1 MAKKKANNRKTD
13 NIPKSDTDT
22 NQGTNQ
28 TKWYDYID
36 QFVYINLDHRTDR
49 NATMIREL
57 TRMKIPITKFQRI
70 QAVRNER
77 GAIGC
82 TFSHIK
88 SLQLAIEKK
97 WKNVLIM
104 EDDFIFVDS
113 PEKVESGIRYFFEN
127 VVPKVPDWTV
137 INLSRG
143 ASQQMRPIDKDTY
156 MPLNPADPS
165 SFEKSDSLI
174 WKADAISSASGYIVN
189 HTFFQTL
196 LNNYREGLVGL
207 MKTYDKPTYACD
219 MYWFPLQR
227 NTNWYIFNPSIG
239 YQYESYSDIE
249 QRMVDYVA
257 FDKSLSFDK
266 KSYLT
271 VNLKGGLGN
280 QMFQIAAGCSIAW
293 LNQMEPI
300 FEKIYES
307 PSIFQP
313 RPVYWSSL
321 FKNVPVKKTYEME
334 KIPMLQVQY
343 PSNAYSPVR
352 ISHNKNHCIDGYF
365 QNPQF
370 FEPFR
375 NKIIEMFQLPHAQMS
390 ALRSLYRVELLKN
403 VLKPTVMI
411 HVRRGDYMKLSHIH
425 TVQPVDYYTRAIS
438 FIESQVDTHKDAIGY
453 SSSELTYV
461 VFSDDIEWCKQNIVS
476 LDNVD
481 SPRNWVFIDD
491 GIRNTFKKTAELK
504 DVPEDVCEMMLMT
517 LCDHLII
524 CNSTFS
530 WWGAYLNRNPR
541 KLIIAPKTW
550 FEDPEKNNDGM
561 NIIDRN
567 MITL

>member
-1 MAKKKANNRKTD
+1 MAKKKANNRKID

-104 EDDFIFVDS
+104 EDDFVFIES
-113 PEKVESGIRYFFEN
+113 NEKVESGIRYFFEN
-127 VVPKVPDWTV
+127 IVPKVPDWTV
-137 INLSRG
+137 VNLSRG
-143 ASQQMRPIDKDTY
+143 ASQQMRPIDKDTFA
-156 MPLNPADPS
+156 PLDPSNPS
-165 SFEKSDSLI
+165 SFEKSDTLI

-207 MKTYDKPTYACD
+207 MKTYDKPTFACD

-239 YQYESYSDIE
+239 YQYESFSDIE

-271 VNLKGGLGN
+271 VPLKGGLGN
-280 QMFQIAAGCSIAW
+280 QMFQIASGCSIAW
-293 LNQMEPI
+293 LNQMDPI

-343 PSNAYSPVR
+343 YFHLLVWF
-352 ISHNKNHCIDGYF
+352 NKLF
-365 QNPQF
+365 
-370 FEPFR
+370 
-375 NKIIEMFQLPHAQMS
+375 L
-390 ALRSLYRVELLKN
+390 
-403 VLKPTVMI
+403 
-411 HVRRGDYMKLSHIH
+411 
-425 TVQPVDYYTRAIS
+425 
-438 FIESQVDTHKDAIGY
+438 
-453 SSSELTYV
+453 
-461 VFSDDIEWCKQNIVS
+461 NI
-476 LDNVD
+476 L
-481 SPRNWVFIDD
+481 
-491 GIRNTFKKTAELK
+491 
-504 DVPEDVCEMMLMT
+504 
-517 LCDHLII
+517 
-524 CNSTFS
+524 
-530 WWGAYLNRNPR
+530 
-541 KLIIAPKTW
+541 
-550 FEDPEKNNDGM
+550 
-561 NIIDRN
+561 
-567 MITL
+567 